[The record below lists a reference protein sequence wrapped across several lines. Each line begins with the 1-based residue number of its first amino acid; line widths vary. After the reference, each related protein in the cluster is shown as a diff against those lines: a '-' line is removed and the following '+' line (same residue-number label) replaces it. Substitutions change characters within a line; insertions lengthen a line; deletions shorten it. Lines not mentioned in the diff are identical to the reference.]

1 MREAADNIRTEVGH
15 MLKDVRLLGDRVRK
29 LQTHFGQATED
40 MTHVMTS
47 VGRIE
52 KRGERIQDVEFGA
65 EEVAASNV
73 IAAAPRK
80 IRAGEF

>member
-1 MREAADNIRTEVGH
+1 
-15 MLKDVRLLGDRVRK
+15 
-29 LQTHFGQATED
+29 
-40 MTHVMTS
+40 MTLVMTS
-47 VGRIE
+47 LGRIE